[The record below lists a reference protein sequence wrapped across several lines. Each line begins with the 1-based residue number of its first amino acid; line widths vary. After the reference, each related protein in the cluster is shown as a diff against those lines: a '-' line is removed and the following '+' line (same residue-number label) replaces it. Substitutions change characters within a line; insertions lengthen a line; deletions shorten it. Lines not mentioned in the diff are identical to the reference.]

1 VKVPGGVEAFTV
13 AAIEEAGGVV
23 EPGADG
29 LHTVLWSEPG
39 SGDVTVRQL
48 AFDPELLDEVPDAEL
63 VSFASPTLESLLRY
77 TTASGRVARA
87 FLDTVV
93 TATPSM
99 ADQLRRAYRFFESAW
114 TPQGGRPW
122 WVPTGVFLFRV
133 RYLSDEREEDL
144 LEVAVNL
151 TDGRLLRR
159 LQDALDRHSLV
170 TDPVEAWPMMAE
182 RPAAEAYAVAR
193 REIEQRLSAPLGSRR
208 RELEARLTRESER
221 ARAYY
226 TELIRELEARRAE
239 LPPDNPEQ
247 VALGSKRMAIERER
261 DGRLGELRVK
271 YRLSAE
277 LSLLSVLRLHLP
289 RVVFAG
295 ALAGKRREA
304 PLALTWDP
312 VERTG
317 EPARCGRCDSLTY
330 EVGLH
335 RAGGVACP
343 RCLEGGDREA
353 PRARAVCP
361 N

>member
-1 VKVPGGVEAFTV
+1 VKASGGIEAFTL
-13 AAIEEAGGVV
+13 AAVELAGGAV

-39 SGDVTVRQL
+39 SGDVTLRQL

-63 VSFASPTLESLLRY
+63 VSFASPTLERLLRD
-77 TTASGRVARA
+77 TTAAGRVARA

-93 TATPSM
+93 TASRSM
-99 ADQLRRAYRFFESAW
+99 ADQLPRAYRFLESTW

-122 WVPTGVFLFRV
+122 WVPTGIFLFRV

-159 LQDALDRHSLV
+159 LGDALDRHSLV
-170 TDPVEAWPMMAE
+170 ADAVEAWPMMAE

-208 RELEARLTRESER
+208 RDLEARLTRESGR
-221 ARAYY
+221 AQAYY
-226 TELIRELEARRAE
+226 AELIRELETRRGE
-239 LPPDNPEQ
+239 LPPDSPEQ
-247 VALGSKRMAIERER
+247 AALGSKRLAIERER
-261 DGRLGELRVK
+261 GGRLGELGAK

-277 LSLLSVLRLHLP
+277 LSLLSVLRLYLP

-295 ALAGKRREA
+295 TLTGKRAEA

-312 VERTG
+312 LERTG
-317 EPARCGRCDSLTY
+317 EPARCSRCDGLTY

-335 RAGGVACP
+335 RAGGIVCA
-343 RCLEGGDREA
+343 RCLDAGDRSRPTIA
-353 PRARAVCP
+353 SMP
-361 N
+361 

>member
-13 AAIEEAGGVV
+13 AAIEQGGGVV
-23 EPGADG
+23 ERGADG
-29 LHTVLWSEPG
+29 LYTVLWPEPG

-48 AFDPELLDEVPDAEL
+48 AFDPELLDEVPDVEL
-63 VSFASPTLESLLRY
+63 VSFASPTLERLIMD

-99 ADQLRRAYRFFESAW
+99 ADQLRRAYRFLESAW
-114 TPQGGRPW
+114 SPQGGRPW
-122 WVPTGVFLFRV
+122 WVPIGVFLFRV

-159 LQDALDRHSLV
+159 LQDALDRHGLV
-170 TDPVEAWPMMAE
+170 ADPVEAWPMMAE

-193 REIEQRLSAPLGSRR
+193 REIEHRLSAPLGSGR
-208 RELEARLTRESER
+208 RELEARLTRESGR
-221 ARAYY
+221 ARVYY
-226 TELIRELEARRAE
+226 TELIRELEARRDQ
-239 LPPDNPEQ
+239 LPPDDPER
-247 VALGSKRMAIERER
+247 ATLGSKRLAIERER
-261 DGRLGELRVK
+261 DGRLGELGAK

-277 LSLLSVLRLHLP
+277 LSLLSVLRLYLP

-295 ALAGKRREA
+295 TLVGKRREA

-317 EPARCGRCDSLTY
+317 EPARCGRCDGLTY
-330 EVGLH
+330 EVSLH
-335 RAGGVACP
+335 RGGGIACP
-343 RCLEGGDREA
+343 RCLEAGDSPYRGTA
-353 PRARAVCP
+353 SAS
-361 N
+361 

>member
-1 VKVPGGVEAFTV
+1 MKGPGGVEAFVV
-13 AAIEEAGGVV
+13 AAIELAGGVV

-29 LHTVLWSEPG
+29 LHTVLWSEPA
-39 SGDVTVRQL
+39 SGEVTVRQL
-48 AFDPELLDEVPDAEL
+48 AFDPELFDEVPDAEL
-63 VSFASPTLESLLRY
+63 VSFASPTLERLLRE

-87 FLDTVV
+87 FLDTVA
-93 TATPSM
+93 TASRST
-99 ADQLRRAYRFFESAW
+99 ADQLRRAYRFLESAW

-151 TDGRLLRR
+151 TDGRLVRR
-159 LQDALDRHSLV
+159 LGDALDRHGLV
-170 TDPVEAWPMMAE
+170 ADPVEAWPMMAE

-208 RELEARLTRESER
+208 RELEARLIRESGR
-221 ARAYY
+221 AQAYY
-226 TELIRELEARRAE
+226 AELIREVEARQAA
-239 LPPDNPEQ
+239 LPPDSPEHA
-247 VALGSKRMAIERER
+247 ALESKRLAIERECE
-261 DGRLGELRVK
+261 GRLGELGAK

-277 LSLLSVLRLHLP
+277 ISLLSVLRLYLP

-295 ALAGKRREA
+295 TLADKRREA
-304 PLALTWDP
+304 PLSLTWDP

-317 EPARCGRCDSLTY
+317 EPARCSRCDSLTY

-335 RAGGVACP
+335 RGGGIACQ
-343 RCLEGGDREA
+343 RCLGAGDRSHPTTASA
-353 PRARAVCP
+353 P
-361 N
+361 

>member
-13 AAIEEAGGVV
+13 AAVELAGGVV
-23 EPGADG
+23 EQGVDG
-29 LHTVLWSEPG
+29 LHTALWPEPG
-39 SGDVTVRQL
+39 SGGVRVHQF

-63 VSFASPTLESLLRY
+63 VSFASPTLERLLRD

-87 FLDTVV
+87 FLDTVA
-93 TATPSM
+93 TASRSM
-99 ADQLRRAYRFFESAW
+99 ADQLRRSYHFLESAW

-122 WVPTGVFLFRV
+122 WVPAGIFLFRV

-159 LQDALDRHSLV
+159 VGEALDRHGLAA
-170 TDPVEAWPMMAE
+170 DPVEAWPMMAE
-182 RPAAEAYAVAR
+182 RPAAETYAVAR

-208 RELEARLTRESER
+208 RELEARLTRESRR
-221 ARAYY
+221 AEAYY
-226 TELIRELEARRAE
+226 AELIRDLEIRRGE
-239 LPPDNPEQ
+239 LPPDSPEQ
-247 VALGSKRMAIERER
+247 AALGPKRLTIERER
-261 DGRLGELRVK
+261 DGRLAELGTK

-277 LSLLSVLRLHLP
+277 LSLLSVLRLYLP

-295 ALAGKRREA
+295 TLADKRREL

-317 EPARCGRCDSLTY
+317 EPARCSRCDSLTY
-330 EVGLH
+330 ELGLL
-335 RAGGVACP
+335 RGGVIACP
-343 RCLEGGDREA
+343 RCFQSGDRSHTGSTS
-353 PRARAVCP
+353 AR
-361 N
+361 

>member
-1 VKVPGGVEAFTV
+1 VKAPGGIEAFTL
-13 AAIEEAGGVV
+13 AAVELAGGAV

-39 SGDVTVRQL
+39 SGDVTVRL
-48 AFDPELLDEVPDAEL
+48 MAFDPELLDEVPDAEL
-63 VSFASPTLESLLRY
+63 VSFASPTLERLIMD

-93 TATPSM
+93 TASPSM
-99 ADQLRRAYRFFESAW
+99 ADQLRRAYRFLESAW
-114 TPQGGRPW
+114 TPQGGRSW

-133 RYLSDEREEDL
+133 RYLSDAREEDL
-144 LEVAVNL
+144 LEVVVNL

-159 LQDALDRHSLV
+159 LGDVLDRHGLV
-170 TDPVEAWPMMAE
+170 ADPVEAWPMMAE

-193 REIEQRLSAPLGSRR
+193 REIEQRLSSPLGSRR
-208 RELEARLTRESER
+208 RELEARLTRESGR
-221 ARAYY
+221 AQAYY
-226 TELIRELEARRAE
+226 AELIQELETRRAE
-239 LPPDNPEQ
+239 LPPDGPEQ
-247 VALGSKRMAIERER
+247 AALGSKRLAIERER
-261 DGRLGELRVK
+261 AGRLGELGAK

-277 LSLLSVLRLHLP
+277 ISLLSVLRLYLP

-295 ALAGKRREA
+295 TLAGKRAEA

-317 EPARCGRCDSLTY
+317 EPARCSRCDGLTY

-335 RAGGVACP
+335 RGGGIACP
-343 RCLEGGDREA
+343 RCLQSGDRSHTGSTS
-353 PRARAVCP
+353 AR
-361 N
+361 

>member
-1 VKVPGGVEAFTV
+1 MKVPGGVEAFTV
-13 AAIEEAGGVV
+13 AAIEQAGGVV
-23 EPGADG
+23 ERGADG
-29 LHTVLWSEPG
+29 LHTVLWPEPG

-63 VSFASPTLESLLRY
+63 VSFASPTLERLLRD
-77 TTASGRVARA
+77 TAASGRVARA

-99 ADQLRRAYRFFESAW
+99 AGQLRRAYRFVESVW
-114 TPQGGRPW
+114 SPQGGRPW
-122 WVPTGVFLFRV
+122 WVPTGLFLFRV
-133 RYLSDEREEDL
+133 RYLSDEREEEL
-144 LEVAVNL
+144 LEVTVNL

-159 LQDALDRHSLV
+159 LQDALDRHGV
-170 TDPVEAWPMMAE
+170 VADPVEAWPMMAE

-208 RELEARLTRESER
+208 RELEVRLTRESGR
-221 ARAYY
+221 AGTYY

-239 LPPDNPEQ
+239 LSTDNPEQ
-247 VALGSKRMAIERER
+247 AALGSKRLAIERER
-261 DGRLGELRVK
+261 DGRLGELGAK

-277 LSLLSVLRLHLP
+277 LSLLSVLRLYLP

-295 ALAGKRREA
+295 ALADKRREA

-335 RAGGVACP
+335 RGGSIACP
-343 RCLEGGDREA
+343 RCLEGGDRSHSRTA
-353 PRARAVCP
+353 SLP
-361 N
+361 